1 MARLIAP
8 RLLQAIPILFGV
20 SLIVFLLIHT
30 APGGPETVFVDR
42 RSAQTED
49 VLRIRENLGLNRPVF
64 VQYGDWLSGVAR
76 GELGRSFV
84 TGQPVEEIIRDK
96 LLNTLLL
103 TGTALGLALV
113 FAIPVGTYVGYR
125 ASSLLNQAVT
135 ALVYVGSAIPLFY
148 LGLVFIYLFAVRLGW
163 LPVGGVYSVGS
174 EASLVDRIKHLIM
187 PAAVLALSATPN
199 LLRQT
204 RAGVLSTLSSN
215 FVIVA
220 RGKGLRESTI
230 LVRHV
235 LPNAL
240 YPVVTILGLIIP
252 HIVAGSVVV
261 ETLFSWSGLGRA
273 MVLAV
278 GQRDYPTVTAL
289 ALLVSGAVVLGNL
302 VADLLYLVLDPRQR

>member
-1 MARLIAP
+1 MERLIAT
-8 RLLQAIPILFGV
+8 RLILAIPILFGV

-30 APGGPETVFVDR
+30 APGGPETVFVDP

-49 VLRIRENLGLNRPVF
+49 VARIRENLGLNRPLY
-64 VQYGDWLSGVAR
+64 VQYAAWLSGLAR
-76 GELGRSFV
+76 GEFGRSFV
-84 TGQPVEEIIRDK
+84 TGQPVQEIIRDK
-96 LLNTLLL
+96 FFNTLLL
-103 TGTALGLALV
+103 TGTALALAVV
-113 FAIPVGTYVGYR
+113 FAIPVGTYVGYKP
-125 ASSLLNQAVT
+125 SSVLNQLVT
-135 ALVYVGSAIPLFY
+135 VLVYIGSAVPLFY
-148 LGLVFIYLFAVRLGW
+148 LGLVFIYVFAVRLGW

-174 EASLVDRIKHLIM
+174 EASIADRIKHLIM
-187 PAAVLALSATPN
+187 PAVVLAFSATPN

-204 RAGVLSTLSSN
+204 RAGVLNTLTSN
-215 FVIVA
+215 FIMVA

-240 YPVVTILGLIIP
+240 YPVVTILGLIVP

-278 GQRDYPTVTAL
+278 GQRDYPTVIGL
-289 ALLVSGAVVLGNL
+289 ALVVSGAVVVGNL